1 MTLDLAKLLQSAI
14 QYRTQFNYT
23 HQVAIRP
30 EEGLRVDYVALDI
43 ALGDLAKRVGWY
55 RLGETP
61 TPTDHDDLV
70 AQYVTT
76 MTAFFNVAARQTWSH
91 LIVMNDDQ
99 LTALMA
105 KRPAKSLSQQYL
117 AIRHFVDQALFERQQ
132 TAFEHAWHLFLKWGL
147 VDLKLTPAE
156 IETVASASFQL
167 TD

>member
-14 QYRTQFNYT
+14 QYRTQFNYNNR
-23 HQVAIRP
+23 VAIRP
-30 EEGLRVDYVALDI
+30 EEGLRVDYVVLDV
-43 ALGDLAKRVGWY
+43 ALGDLAKKIGWY
-55 RLGETP
+55 RLGEMP
-61 TPTDHDDLV
+61 VSIDHEALV

-91 LIVMNDDQ
+91 LIVMGDDE
-99 LTALMA
+99 LTNLMA

-147 VDLKLTPAE
+147 VDLKLTPME
-156 IETVASASFQL
+156 IETVTTEKFQI